1 MYASQINVQHVI
13 RRIVISDL
21 TASPIDTL
29 DLDDLSVLDRA
40 IEWYVGVPAIV
51 TAEKN

>member
-1 MYASQINVQHVI
+1 MYTSQINVQHVI

-21 TASPIDTL
+21 AASPIDTF
-29 DLDDLSVLDRA
+29 DLDNFSVLDRA

-51 TAEKN
+51 TVEII